1 MVGWLVEHPRPGIY
15 LRQVDLPGVH
25 SKFIEAHRGV
35 LAELLDWVLPV
46 DAVDVTKAGVSLF
59 AGRYGFLDKP
69 THIRFRVFD
78 PVIQAVPSSVCPDVT
93 LDAESFSRVGLAVK
107 RVFIIENETTF
118 LAFLQLGDAIV
129 IFGTGY
135 GWEALA
141 QPLVEER
148 RNLLLGRHRHPWLRH
163 PGPAAR
169 PL

>member
-1 MVGWLVEHPRPGIY
+1 LLAVVGWLVEHPRPGIY

-46 DAVDVTKAGVSLF
+46 DAVKITKAGVSPF

-93 LDAESFSRVGLAVK
+93 LDAHASVWSAENKPRRVNLHRLTPEARALYDDLRDHRICAELRLEQEHMSFRWL
-107 RVFIIENETTF
+107 
-118 LAFLQLGDAIV
+118 
-129 IFGTGY
+129 
-135 GWEALA
+135 
-141 QPLVEER
+141 
-148 RNLLLGRHRHPWLRH
+148 RNRLLGLLSGSGGINPCVL
-163 PGPAAR
+163 
-169 PL
+169 